1 MVGNKLYY
9 TVNNDNDLKK
19 NFPYFSVAGYS
30 ALMDFVLGLCC
41 FSSSFSFLSCSLN
54 ISDRI
59 PPGVR
64 VLR

>member
-1 MVGNKLYY
+1 MVGNKVYY
-9 TVNNDNDLKK
+9 ITMTMILKSS
-19 NFPYFSVAGYS
+19 PYFSVGGYS
-30 ALMDFVLGLCC
+30 ALIDFVLGLCC